1 MLHYSEM
8 IAYISKIPAFKT
20 VKNNKKVEFYNIEA
34 GFDIETTSLK
44 VGDDK
49 RAFMY
54 VWQIGIGY
62 QNRVFYGRTWLEF
75 VDLMEQLS
83 DYLELSETKRLVIY
97 VHNLGYEFQFMRKY
111 FEWLDIFSASERKPI
126 KALCSLGVEFRDSLI
141 LSGQSLEYT
150 AKNLATHK
158 VRKMVGDLDYSLI
171 RTHETP
177 LTFDETN
184 YCINDIQIILAYI
197 NEQIAYSG
205 DITKIPMTNT
215 GRVRKYVRDA
225 CYIGEGKAGRAGRY
239 TRYRSIM
246 ADLTLTTDVYTQLK
260 RAFMGG
266 FTHANAN
273 YVGDVV
279 ENVTSIDFTSSYPS
293 VMVSEKYPMS
303 RFKDASCETVAEF
316 EKLADRYALIFNV
329 RFINIRPAITQE
341 NYISASK
348 CHELENPIINN
359 GRVVSADSVFLT
371 MTEIDYS
378 IMKQAYDWDEIEIG
392 DLKYAHKAYL
402 PKAICESILKLYQG
416 KTELKD
422 VAGREVDYLLSK
434 GMLNSIYGMSVTDVV
449 KDNAL
454 YDDHSESWETE
465 TPDTFDEI
473 EKYNKSRNRFL
484 YYAWGVWV
492 TAYAR
497 RNLWTGIIDI
507 GDDYVYSDTD
517 SLKLVN
523 YENHGDYIAWFDAQI
538 IEKMTA
544 LCNHYKLDI
553 TLLNPKTKE
562 GVRKMLGV
570 WDYEGT
576 YNRFKTLGAKRYLYQ
591 DGDKFQLTV
600 AGLPKQNGL
609 KYMLEQS
616 NNEPL
621 KVFNMFDDELYIP
634 ALKTGKMTHSYLDV
648 DQSYNVTDYLG
659 NTTDIISLSA
669 LHLEIC
675 EFTLSMSEMQKKY
688 LTNLK
693 HGFSFKGVNKA

>member
-1 MLHYSEM
+1 MLHYSKMLEYLSTM
-8 IAYISKIPAFKT
+8 PTLPTI
-20 VKNNKKVEFYNIEA
+20 KNNKKVEFYNIEA

-75 VDLMEQLS
+75 VDLCDQLS
-83 DYLELSETKRLVIY
+83 DYLELSENKRLVIY

-111 FEWLDIFSASERKPI
+111 FEWLDVFSASERKPI
-126 KALCSLGVEFRDSLI
+126 KALCSLGIEFRDSLI

-150 AKNLATHK
+150 AKNLAKHK
-158 VRKMVGDLDYSLI
+158 IKKMVGDLDYSLI
-171 RTHETP
+171 RTHVTP
-177 LTFDETN
+177 LTFDEIN

-205 DITKIPMTNT
+205 DISKIPMTNT

-225 CYIGEGKAGRAGRY
+225 CYIGDSKAGRAGRY
-239 TRYRSIM
+239 TRYRNVMS
-246 ADLTLTTDVYTQLK
+246 DLTLTSDVYTQLK

-273 YVGDVV
+273 YVGDIV

-293 VMVSEKYPMS
+293 VMVSEKFPMS
-303 RFKDASCETVAEF
+303 RFKNISCETVAEF
-316 EKLADRYALIFNV
+316 EQLAERYALIFNV

-359 GRVVSADSVFLT
+359 GRVVSADSLFLT

-378 IMKQAYDWDEIEIG
+378 IMRQAYDWDEIEIG

-449 KDNAL
+449 KDNAI
-454 YDDHSESWETE
+454 YDDHSESWDTE

-473 EKYNKSRNRFL
+473 EKYNNSRNRFL
-484 YYAWGVWV
+484 YYAWGIWV

-523 YENHGDYIAWFDAQI
+523 YENHKEYIAWFDAQI
-538 IEKMTA
+538 IDKMTA
-544 LCNHYKLDI
+544 LCNHYKFDVA
-553 TLLNPKTKE
+553 LLKPKTKE
-562 GVRKMLGV
+562 GKEKMLGV

-576 YNRFKTLGAKRYLYQ
+576 YTRFKTLGAKRYLYQ

-600 AGLPKQNGL
+600 AGLSKKNGIE
-609 KYMLEQS
+609 YMIEQS
-616 NNEPL
+616 NNDPL
-621 KVFNMFDDELYIP
+621 KVFEMFDDNLYIP
-634 ALKTGKMTHSYLDV
+634 ADKTGKMTHSYLDFE
-648 DQSYNVTDYLG
+648 QSYNVIDYLG

-669 LHLEIC
+669 IHLEIC

-688 LTNLK
+688 LSNLK
-693 HGFSFKGVNKA
+693 SGYSFKGASRA

>member
-1 MLHYSEM
+1 MPTLPT
-8 IAYISKIPAFKT
+8 I
-20 VKNNKKVEFYNIEA
+20 KNNKKVEFYNIEA

-75 VDLMEQLS
+75 VDLCEQLS
-83 DYLELSETKRLVIY
+83 DYLELDENKRLVIY

-111 FEWLDIFSASERKPI
+111 FEWLDVFSASERKPI
-126 KALCSLGVEFRDSLI
+126 KALCSLGIEFRDSYI
-141 LSGQSLEYT
+141 LSGYSLENT
-150 AKNLATHK
+150 AKNLAKHK
-158 VRKMVGDLDYSLI
+158 IKKMVGDLDYSLI

-177 LTFDETN
+177 LTFDEIN

-205 DITKIPMTNT
+205 DISKIPMTNT

-225 CYIGEGKAGRAGRY
+225 CYIGDSKAGRAGRY
-239 TRYRSIM
+239 TRYRNIM
-246 ADLTLTTDVYTQLK
+246 NDLTLTSDVYTQLK

-273 YVGDVV
+273 YVGDIV

-293 VMVSEKYPMS
+293 VMVSEKFPMS
-303 RFKDASCETVAEF
+303 RFKSVSCETVAEF
-316 EKLADRYALIFNV
+316 EQLAERYALIFNV
-329 RFINIRPAITQE
+329 RFINIKPAITQE

-348 CHELENPIINN
+348 CSELENPVINN
-359 GRVVSADSVFLT
+359 GRVVSADSLFLT
-371 MTEIDYS
+371 MTEIDYQ
-378 IMKQAYDWDEIEIG
+378 IMKQAYVWDEIEIG

-422 VAGREVDYLLSK
+422 VAGFEVEYLLSK

-449 KDNAL
+449 KDNAI
-454 YDDHSESWETE
+454 YDDHSESWDTE

-484 YYAWGVWV
+484 YYAWGIWV

-523 YENHGDYIAWFDAQI
+523 YEKHKDYIAWFDAQI
-538 IEKMTA
+538 IDKMTA
-544 LCNHYKLDI
+544 LCNHYKFNVD
-553 TLLNPKTKE
+553 LLKPKTKQGKE
-562 GVRKMLGV
+562 KMLGV

-576 YNRFKTLGAKRYLYQ
+576 YTRFKTLGAKRYLYQ

-600 AGLPKQNGL
+600 AGLSKKNGIE
-609 KYMLEQS
+609 YMIEQS

-621 KVFNMFDDELYIP
+621 KVFSMFDDDLYIP
-634 ALKTGKMTHSYLDV
+634 ASKTGKMTHTYLDFE
-648 DQSYNVTDYLG
+648 QSYNVTDYLG
-659 NTTDIISLSA
+659 NTTDIISLSGV
-669 LHLEIC
+669 HLEIC

-688 LTNLK
+688 LSSLK
-693 HGFSFKGVNKA
+693 NGFSFKGVNKV

>member
-8 IAYISKIPAFKT
+8 IAYISKIPTFKT

-54 VWQIGIGY
+54 VWQFGIGY

-75 VDLMEQLS
+75 VDLLDQLS

-111 FEWLDIFSASERKPI
+111 FEWLDVFSASERKPI

-158 VRKMVGDLDYSLI
+158 IKKMTGDLDYSLI

-177 LTFDETN
+177 LTFDEIN

-205 DITKIPMTNT
+205 DISKIPMTNT

-225 CYIGEGKAGRAGRY
+225 CYIGESKAGRAGRY
-239 TRYRSIM
+239 TRYRAVM

-273 YVGDVV
+273 HVGDIV

-293 VMVSEKYPMS
+293 VMVSEKFPMS
-303 RFKDASCETVAEF
+303 RFKNVQCETVAEF
-316 EKLADRYALIFNV
+316 EQLADRYALIFEV
-329 RFINIRPAITQE
+329 KFINLVPSITQE
-341 NYISASK
+341 NYISVSK
-348 CHELENPIINN
+348 CRELINPVVNN
-359 GRVVSADSVFLT
+359 GRLVSADSLTLT

-378 IMKQAYDWDEIEIG
+378 IMKQAYDWNEIEIG

-422 VAGREVDYLLSK
+422 VSGREVDYLLSK

-449 KDNAL
+449 KDNAI
-454 YDDHSESWETE
+454 YDDHSEQWETE

-473 EKYNKSRNRFL
+473 EKYNNSRNRFL

-507 GDDYVYSDTD
+507 GGDYVYSDTD

-523 YENHGDYIAWFDAQI
+523 YGKHKDYIAWFDAQI

-544 LCNHYKLDI
+544 LCKHHKLDI
-553 TLLNPKTKE
+553 ALLNPKTKE
-562 GVRKMLGV
+562 GKDKLLGV

-576 YNRFKTLGAKRYLYQ
+576 YTRFKTLGAKRYLYQ

-600 AGLPKQNGL
+600 AGLNKKNGIN
-609 KYMLEQS
+609 YMIEQS
-616 NNEPL
+616 NNDPL

-634 ALKTGKMTHSYLDV
+634 ANKTGKMTHSYIDV
-648 DQSYNVTDYLG
+648 EQSYNVTDYLG
-659 NTTDIISLSA
+659 NTTDVISLSA

-688 LTNLK
+688 LANLK
-693 HGFSFKGVNKA
+693 NGFSFKGVNKA

>member
-44 VGDDK
+44 VGDEK

-54 VWQIGIGY
+54 VWQFGIGY

-75 VDLMEQLS
+75 VDLLEQLS

-111 FEWLDIFSASERKPI
+111 FEWVDVFSASERKPI

-158 VRKMVGDLDYSLI
+158 IKKMTGDLDYSLI

-177 LTFDETN
+177 LSFDEIN

-205 DITKIPMTNT
+205 DISKIPMTNT
-215 GRVRKYVRDA
+215 GRVRKYVRNA
-225 CYIGEGKAGRAGRY
+225 CYIGDSKAGRAGRY
-239 TRYRSIM
+239 TRYRGVM

-273 YVGDVV
+273 YVGDIV

-293 VMVSEKYPMS
+293 VMVSEKFPMS
-303 RFKDASCETVAEF
+303 RFKNVQCETVAEF
-316 EKLADRYALIFNV
+316 EQLADCYALIFEV
-329 RFINIRPAITQE
+329 KFINLAPSITQE
-341 NYISASK
+341 NYISVSK
-348 CHELENPIINN
+348 CRELINPVVNN
-359 GRVVSADSVFLT
+359 GRLVSADSLILT
-371 MTEIDYS
+371 MTEIDYQ
-378 IMKQAYDWDEIEIG
+378 IMKQAYDWEEIEIG

-449 KDNAL
+449 KDNAI
-454 YDDHSESWETE
+454 YDEHSEHWETE

-507 GDDYVYSDTD
+507 GEDYVYSDTD

-523 YENHGDYIAWFDAQI
+523 YEKHKDYTAWFDAQI

-544 LCNHYKLDI
+544 LCNHHKLDI
-553 TLLNPKTKE
+553 SLLNPKTKE
-562 GVRKMLGV
+562 GKEKMLGV

-600 AGLPKQNGL
+600 AGLNKKNGIN
-609 KYMLEQS
+609 YMIEQS
-616 NNEPL
+616 NNDPL

-634 ALKTGKMTHSYLDV
+634 ANKTGKMTHNYLDV
-648 DQSYNVTDYLG
+648 EQSYSVTDYLG
-659 NTTDIISLSA
+659 NTTDVISLSA

-688 LTNLK
+688 LANLK
-693 HGFSFKGVNKA
+693 NGFSFKGINKA